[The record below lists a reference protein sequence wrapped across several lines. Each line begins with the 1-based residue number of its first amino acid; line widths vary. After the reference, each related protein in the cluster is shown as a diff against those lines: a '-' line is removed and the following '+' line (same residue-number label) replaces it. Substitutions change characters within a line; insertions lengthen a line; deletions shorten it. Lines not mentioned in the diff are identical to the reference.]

1 MAPSARSTAAAIIPP
16 DHPAALALERGGL
29 DAAGDL
35 VDGCRACDLWARAT
49 QGVFG
54 EGSRT
59 ARLMLVGEQPGDRE
73 DLAGRPFVGPA
84 GRVLD
89 EALEAAGIDR
99 ADTFVT
105 NVVKH
110 FKWKPSGK
118 KRLHDKP
125 NREQVKACRPWLDLE
140 EELIRPEVVVLLG
153 ATAAQA
159 ILGSSFRVTVDH
171 GRLLEPE
178 RPGGPRRLATLHP
191 SAILR
196 ARTPEDR
203 EEMRRTLV
211 ADLSV
216 AAGSLAARPA
226 RPPSAGP

>member
-1 MAPSARSTAAAIIPP
+1 MAQRVREAVPVIPP
-16 DHPAALALERGGL
+16 DHPAAVALDRGDL
-29 DAAGDL
+29 DAARKL
-35 VDGCRACDLWARAT
+35 IDGCRACDLWAHAT

-54 EGSRT
+54 EGAAP

-99 ADTFVT
+99 AETYVS

-140 EELIRPEVVVLLG
+140 VELVRPEIMVLLG

-171 GRLLEPE
+171 GTLLDPE
-178 RPGGPRRLATLHP
+178 RPGGPHRLATLHP

-203 EEMRRTLV
+203 EHMRETLI
-211 ADLSV
+211 ADLVV
-216 AAGSLAARPA
+216 AAKALSAPA
-226 RPPSAGP
+226 SGRKTA

>member
-1 MAPSARSTAAAIIPP
+1 MARSARSQAAALIPS

-29 DAAGDL
+29 GAAGDL

-54 EGSRT
+54 EGSAR

-89 EALEAAGIDR
+89 EALQAAGIDR

-140 EELIRPEVVVLLG
+140 LELVRPEIMVLLG

-171 GRLLEPE
+171 GRLLEAE

-203 EEMRRTLV
+203 EQMRETLV
-211 ADLSV
+211 ADLIA
-216 AAGSLAARPA
+216 AAGALAAGRA
-226 RPPSAGP
+226 RKTA

>member
-1 MAPSARSTAAAIIPP
+1 MPRAVSIPG
-16 DHPAALALERGGL
+16 DHPAVRALERDGL
-29 DAAGDL
+29 ESAHEL
-35 VDGCRACDLWARAT
+35 IDGCRACDLWARAT

-54 EGSRT
+54 EGSPS

-89 EALEAAGIDR
+89 EALAAAGIDR
-99 ADTFVT
+99 VDTFVT

-110 FKWKPSGK
+110 FKWRPSGK

-125 NREQVKACRPWLDLE
+125 NREQVRACRPWLDLE
-140 EELIRPEVVVLLG
+140 LELVRPEIMVLLG

-159 ILGSSFRVTVDH
+159 ILGSSFRVTADH
-171 GRLLEPE
+171 GKLLDPE
-178 RPGGPRRLATLHP
+178 LPGGPRRLATLHP

-196 ARTPEDR
+196 ARTPADR
-203 EEMRRTLV
+203 EDMRRALV
-211 ADLSV
+211 ADLAI
-216 AAGSLAARPA
+216 AAGALSDDPAASPAAALAEPR
-226 RPPSAGP
+226 

>member
-1 MAPSARSTAAAIIPP
+1 MAAPASAPGQRSIPP
-16 DHPAALALERGGL
+16 EHPASIALERDGL
-29 DAAGDL
+29 EAARDL

-54 EGSRT
+54 EGPRT

-73 DLAGRPFVGPA
+73 DVAGRPFVGPA

-89 EALEAAGIDR
+89 EALEEAGIDR
-99 ADTFVT
+99 FDTFVT

-110 FKWKPSGK
+110 FKWRPSGK

-140 EELIRPEVVVLLG
+140 VQLVRPAIMVLLG

-159 ILGSSFRVTVDH
+159 VLGSSFRVTADH

-178 RPGGPRRLATLHP
+178 APGGPRRLATLHP

-196 ARTPEDR
+196 ARTSEDSD
-203 EEMRRTLV
+203 EMLRTLV
-211 ADLSV
+211 ADLAV
-216 AAGSLAARPA
+216 AAEALDDAAAESR
-226 RPPSAGP
+226 

>member
-226 RPPSAGP
+226 RTTP

>member
-1 MAPSARSTAAAIIPP
+1 MARAASIPI
-16 DHPAALALERGGL
+16 DHPAARALELGGL
-29 DAAGDL
+29 ESAYAL

-54 EGSRT
+54 EGSPS

-89 EALEAAGIDR
+89 EALASAGIDR
-99 ADTFVT
+99 VDTFVT

-110 FKWKPSGK
+110 FKWRPSGK

-125 NREQVKACRPWLDLE
+125 NREQVRACRPWLDLE
-140 EELIRPEVVVLLG
+140 LELVRPEIMVLLG

-159 ILGSSFRVTVDH
+159 ILGSSFRVTADH
-171 GRLLEPE
+171 GKLLDPE
-178 RPGGPRRLATLHP
+178 LQGGPRRLATLHP

-203 EEMRRTLV
+203 EDMRRTLV
-211 ADLSV
+211 ADLAI
-216 AAGSLAARPA
+216 AAGALSDDPAASPAAALAAR
-226 RPPSAGP
+226 R

>member
-1 MAPSARSTAAAIIPP
+1 MAQTASIPA
-16 DHPAALALERGGL
+16 DHPAARALELDGL
-29 DAAGDL
+29 ESAHEL

-54 EGSRT
+54 EGSQR
-59 ARLMLVGEQPGDRE
+59 ALLMLVGEQPGDRE

-89 EALEAAGIDR
+89 EALDEAGIDR
-99 ADTFVT
+99 NVTFVT

-110 FKWKPSGK
+110 FKWRPSGK

-125 NREQVKACRPWLDLE
+125 NREQVRACRPWLELE
-140 EELIRPEVVVLLG
+140 LELVRPEIMVLLG

-159 ILGSSFRVTVDH
+159 VLGSSFRVTVDH
-171 GRLLEPE
+171 GKLFDPE
-178 RPGGPRRLATLHP
+178 LPGGPRRLATLHP

-196 ARTPEDR
+196 ARTPADR
-203 EEMRRTLV
+203 EDMRQTLV
-211 ADLSV
+211 ADLVV
-216 AAGSLAARPA
+216 AADWLAESSPGRDTARRA
-226 RPPSAGP
+226 QTA